1 MANPFTLASNLLAKC
16 RRQGL
21 VNPVTGEGAPTEQMS
36 AEEFAHA
43 NGQLEGQIEELAIYV
58 ARLARA
64 VRKHEPANPVAKKAM
79 QYVVRIGQAK
89 ALR

>member
-16 RRQGL
+16 RREGL
-21 VNPVTGEGAPTEQMS
+21 VNPVTGEGSPTEQML

-43 NGQLEGQIEELAIYV
+43 NSQLEGQIDELAIYV

-64 VRKHEPANPVAKKAM
+64 VRKHEPANPVAKKAVE
-79 QYVVRIGQAK
+79 YLTRIGRAK